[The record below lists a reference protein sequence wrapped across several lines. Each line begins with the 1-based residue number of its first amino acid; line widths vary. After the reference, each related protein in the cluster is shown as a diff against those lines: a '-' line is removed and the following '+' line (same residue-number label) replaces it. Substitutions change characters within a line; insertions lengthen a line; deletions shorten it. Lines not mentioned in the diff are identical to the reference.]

1 VVEVAGSVVAFGGP
15 GSPFS
20 HTVGL
25 GMSGPVTAD
34 DLDRIEQFYR
44 ERNSPPAIDV
54 CPLADPSLQEL
65 LGRREYRI
73 AEFNNVLVRPV
84 QASFLYDNPF
94 VRPAAPEECDL
105 WMRTVFRGFF
115 EREEMTTAEAELTAI
130 LCRTPSSVPW
140 LATVE
145 GHPAGAAAMA
155 IQNGLALLYGD
166 AVLPA
171 YRQRGLHSGFIQAR
185 LAYAARQ
192 GCDLAT
198 ASTFP
203 GALSQRNYERLGFRV
218 VYTKLIAVRD

>member
-1 VVEVAGSVVAFGGP
+1 VVEIAGAVVAFGGA

-54 CPLADPSLQEL
+54 CPLADPSLQEQI
-65 LGRREYRI
+65 GKREYRI
-73 AEFNNVLVRPV
+73 AEFNNVLVRTV
-84 QASFLYDNPF
+84 DASLMHGEACAR
-94 VRPAAPEECDL
+94 VAAREECDL
-105 WMRTVFRGFF
+105 WMRTIFRGFF

-130 LCRTPSSVPW
+130 LFQAPLSVPW
-140 LATVE
+140 LTTVE
-145 GHPAGAAAMA
+145 GRPAGAAAMA
-155 IQNGLALLYGD
+155 IHNGLALLYGD

-171 YRQRGLHSGFIQAR
+171 YRQRGLHSALIQAR
-185 LAYAARQ
+185 LAYAAER

-203 GALSQRNYERLGFRV
+203 GARSQRNYERLGFRV